1 MNLPKTIRTQSDDS
15 RAQKH
20 AVLPHNPKR
29 HSASFR
35 RVLVLVYGTVVLFA
49 LLITGIY
56 TVVSPQIFASN
67 KISDLIPKGQII
79 AGYIESTLRGELSST
94 YLVPLIGRSTSQW
107 EATVWVVDAN
117 GDTLIRTQQIEGRRV
132 GRLPAKLS
140 ESMLPQVLSGE
151 VATHVGSMEDLTVSD
166 GASHRKSA
174 RSSGVMNGLSEG
186 SAKAPETDSTEEVM
200 NGNLVVVAVPITF
213 MDEVIGAVFMAQ
225 SMTEIMG
232 GMQALTNT
240 LALSLLLVGLLMLP
254 VVLFFAS
261 RMVRPITRMRTV
273 ALTMA
278 GGDLTARAEDGSN
291 DEYGEL
297 GRALNYLSSELG
309 STISSLQMERNR
321 LQSLINGLSE
331 GIIAVDAKGA
341 TTLIN
346 PAVYGLLN
354 LQSTDDNV
362 RAAAPDVFAMFD
374 QALSSAQAVKKTVW
388 QGDVALHISVS
399 PLLLQSGE
407 VTGCVGIVSDV
418 TSAERL
424 EQTRRDYVANVS
436 HELRTPLT
444 AMRALIEPLR
454 DGLVKTEEQRQQIYD
469 VVLRETMRLSR
480 LVNDM
485 LELSRLQSGTASL
498 SRSVFAPLP
507 LFNLI
512 HETYSAY
519 AEDYQQ
525 TFVYDVPEDLPSVWG
540 NPDRTQQVLIVLLDN
555 AFKYTPEGGVVT
567 LSACAEG
574 DVVRVRVRDTGVGI
588 PAADLPH
595 VFDRFYKVDKSHH
608 SKGTGLGLV
617 IAYEIMK
624 HLGEEMSVTSE
635 PGQGSCFTF
644 TLHIAQGSAERTAEL
659 PKAPA

>member
-1 MNLPKTIRTQSDDS
+1 MTAGR
-15 RAQKH
+15 
-20 AVLPHNPKR
+20 PKR

-35 RVLVLVYGTVVLFA
+35 RVLVLVYGTVILFA

-107 EATVWVVDAN
+107 EATVWVVDAS

-166 GASHRKSA
+166 GTSQRKSA
-174 RSSGVMNGLSEG
+174 WSSSVMNGLSEG
-186 SAKAPETDSTEEVM
+186 SAKTPETDSTEEVM

-297 GRALNYLSSELG
+297 GRALNHLSSELG

-454 DGLVKTEEQRQQIYD
+454 DGLVKTEEQRQQIYN
-469 VVLRETMRLSR
+469 VVLRETMRMSR

-574 DVVRVRVRDTGVGI
+574 NVVRVRVRDTGVGI

-608 SKGTGLGLV
+608 SKGTGLGLA

-635 PGQGSCFTF
+635 PGRGSCFTF
-644 TLHIAQGSAERTAEL
+644 TLHIAQGAT
-659 PKAPA
+659 KT

>member
-1 MNLPKTIRTQSDDS
+1 MTAGR
-15 RAQKH
+15 
-20 AVLPHNPKR
+20 PKR

-35 RVLVLVYGTVVLFA
+35 RVLVLVYGTVILFA

-107 EATVWVVDAN
+107 EATVWVVDAS

-166 GASHRKSA
+166 GANRRKSA
-174 RSSGVMNGLSEG
+174 RSSSVMNGLSEG
-186 SAKAPETDSTEEVM
+186 GAKTPETDSTEEVM

-608 SKGTGLGLV
+608 SKGTGLGLA

-644 TLHIAQGSAERTAEL
+644 TLHIAQGSAEKTAEL

>member
-1 MNLPKTIRTQSDDS
+1 MTAGK
-15 RAQKH
+15 
-20 AVLPHNPKR
+20 PKR

-35 RVLVLVYGTVVLFA
+35 RVLVLVYGTVILFA

-107 EATVWVVDAN
+107 EATVWVVDAS

-166 GASHRKSA
+166 GASQRKSA
-174 RSSGVMNGLSEG
+174 WSSSVMNGLSEG

-354 LQSTDDNV
+354 LQSADDNV

-608 SKGTGLGLV
+608 SKGTGLGLA

-635 PGQGSCFTF
+635 PGRGSCFTF
-644 TLHIAQGSAERTAEL
+644 TLHIAQGAAEKTAEL

>member
-1 MNLPKTIRTQSDDS
+1 MTAGR
-15 RAQKH
+15 
-20 AVLPHNPKR
+20 PKR

-35 RVLVLVYGTVVLFA
+35 RVLVLVYGTVILFA

-107 EATVWVVDAN
+107 EATVWVVDAS

-166 GASHRKSA
+166 GASQRKSA
-174 RSSGVMNGLSEG
+174 WSSSVMNGLSEG
-186 SAKAPETDSTEEVM
+186 SAKTPETDSTEEVM

-297 GRALNYLSSELG
+297 GRALNHLSSELG

-608 SKGTGLGLV
+608 SKGTGLGLA

-624 HLGEEMSVTSE
+624 HLGEEMNVTSE
-635 PGQGSCFTF
+635 PGRGSCFTF
-644 TLHIAQGSAERTAEL
+644 TLHIAQGSAEKTAEL

>member
-1 MNLPKTIRTQSDDS
+1 MTAGR
-15 RAQKH
+15 
-20 AVLPHNPKR
+20 PKR

-35 RVLVLVYGTVVLFA
+35 RVLVLVYGTVILFA

-107 EATVWVVDAN
+107 EATVWVVDAS

-174 RSSGVMNGLSEG
+174 RSSSVMNGLSEG
-186 SAKAPETDSTEEVM
+186 SAKTPETDSTEEVM

-309 STISSLQMERNR
+309 NTISSLQMERNR

-354 LQSTDDNV
+354 LQSTNDNV

-608 SKGTGLGLV
+608 SKGTGLGLA

-635 PGQGSCFTF
+635 PGRGSCFTF
-644 TLHIAQGSAERTAEL
+644 TLHIAQGSAEKTAEL
-659 PKAPA
+659 PKVPA

>member
-1 MNLPKTIRTQSDDS
+1 MTAGR
-15 RAQKH
+15 
-20 AVLPHNPKR
+20 PKR

-35 RVLVLVYGTVVLFA
+35 RVLVLVYGTVILFA

-107 EATVWVVDAN
+107 EATVWVVDAS

-595 VFDRFYKVDKSHH
+595 VFERFYKVDKSHH
-608 SKGTGLGLV
+608 SKGTGLGLA

-635 PGQGSCFTF
+635 PGRGSCFTF
-644 TLHIAQGSAERTAEL
+644 TLHIAQGSTEKTAEL

>member
-1 MNLPKTIRTQSDDS
+1 MTAGR
-15 RAQKH
+15 
-20 AVLPHNPKR
+20 PKR

-35 RVLVLVYGTVVLFA
+35 RVLVLVYGTVILFA

-107 EATVWVVDAN
+107 EATVWVVDAS

-140 ESMLPQVLSGE
+140 KSMLPQVLSGE

-166 GASHRKSA
+166 GTSHRKSA
-174 RSSGVMNGLSEG
+174 RSSSVMNGLSEG

-608 SKGTGLGLV
+608 SKGTGLGLA

-635 PGQGSCFTF
+635 PGRGSCFTF

>member
-1 MNLPKTIRTQSDDS
+1 MTAGR
-15 RAQKH
+15 
-20 AVLPHNPKR
+20 PKR

-35 RVLVLVYGTVVLFA
+35 RVLVLVYGTVILFA

-107 EATVWVVDAN
+107 EATVWVVDAS

-140 ESMLPQVLSGE
+140 ESMLPQVLSGD

-166 GASHRKSA
+166 GASQRKSA
-174 RSSGVMNGLSEG
+174 WSSSVMNGLSEG
-186 SAKAPETDSTEEVM
+186 SAKTPETDSTEEVM

-608 SKGTGLGLV
+608 SKGTGLGLA

-644 TLHIAQGSAERTAEL
+644 TLHIAQGSAEKTAEL

>member
-1 MNLPKTIRTQSDDS
+1 MTRLKSL
-15 RAQKH
+15 RASGGAHDAIPGGK
-20 AVLPHNPKR
+20 KR

-56 TVVSPQIFASN
+56 TVVSPQIFARN

-140 ESMLPQVLSGE
+140 ESMLPQVLAGE
-151 VATHVGSMEDLTVSD
+151 VATHVGSMEDLSVSD
-166 GASHRKSA
+166 NAGQHKSTQ
-174 RSSGVMNGLSEG
+174 SGGVMDNLSDSKASE
-186 SAKAPETDSTEEVM
+186 SADSTEEVM
-200 NGNLVVVAVPITF
+200 SGKLVVVAVPISF
-213 MDEVIGAVFMAQ
+213 MDDVIGAVFMAQ

-240 LALSLLLVGLLMLP
+240 LALSLLLVALLMLP
-254 VVLFFAS
+254 VVLFFAA
-261 RMVRPITRMRTV
+261 RMVQPITRMRTV

-278 GGDLTARAEDGSN
+278 GGDLTARAEDTSN

-297 GRALNYLSSELG
+297 GGALNYLSSELG
-309 STISSLQMERNR
+309 RTISSLQMERNR

-354 LQSTDDNV
+354 LNSTAKDV

-374 QALSSAQAVKKTVW
+374 EALASAQAVKKTVW

-399 PLLLQSGE
+399 PLLTQSGE
-407 VTGCVGIVSDV
+407 VSGCVGIVSDV

-485 LELSRLQSGTASL
+485 RELSRLQSGTASL

-507 LFNLI
+507 LLDLI
-512 HETYSAY
+512 RETYSAY

-525 TFVYDVPEDLPSVWG
+525 TFVYDVPKTLPNVVG
-540 NPDRTQQVLIVLLDN
+540 NPDRTQQVLIALLDN
-555 AFKYTPEGGVVT
+555 AFKYTPEGGTVT
-567 LSACAEG
+567 LSACTEG
-574 DVVRVRVRDTGVGI
+574 NIVRIRVTDTGVGI
-588 PAADLPH
+588 PAEDLPH

-608 SKGTGLGLV
+608 SKGTGLGLA

-644 TLHIAQGSAERTAEL
+644 TLHIADEKTAL
-659 PKAPA
+659 PE

>member
-1 MNLPKTIRTQSDDS
+1 MTAGR
-15 RAQKH
+15 
-20 AVLPHNPKR
+20 PKR

-35 RVLVLVYGTVVLFA
+35 RVLVLVYGTVILFA

-107 EATVWVVDAN
+107 EATVWVVDAS

-166 GASHRKSA
+166 GANHRKSA

-608 SKGTGLGLV
+608 SKGTGLGLA

-635 PGQGSCFTF
+635 PGRGSCFTF
-644 TLHIAQGSAERTAEL
+644 TLHIAQGSAEKTAEL

>member
-1 MNLPKTIRTQSDDS
+1 MTAGR
-15 RAQKH
+15 
-20 AVLPHNPKR
+20 PKR

-35 RVLVLVYGTVVLFA
+35 RVLVLVYGTVILFA

-107 EATVWVVDAN
+107 EATVWVVDAS

-174 RSSGVMNGLSEG
+174 RSSSVMNGLSEG
-186 SAKAPETDSTEEVM
+186 SARAPETDSTEEVM

-608 SKGTGLGLV
+608 SKGTGLGLA

-644 TLHIAQGSAERTAEL
+644 TLHIAQGSAEKTAEL

>member
-1 MNLPKTIRTQSDDS
+1 MTAGR
-15 RAQKH
+15 
-20 AVLPHNPKR
+20 PKR

-35 RVLVLVYGTVVLFA
+35 RVLVLVYGTVILFA

-107 EATVWVVDAN
+107 EATVWVVDAS

-140 ESMLPQVLSGE
+140 KSMLPQVLSGE

-166 GASHRKSA
+166 GTSQRKSA
-174 RSSGVMNGLSEG
+174 WSSSVMNGLSEG
-186 SAKAPETDSTEEVM
+186 SAKTPETDSTEEVM

-297 GRALNYLSSELG
+297 GRALNHLSSELG

-407 VTGCVGIVSDV
+407 V

-608 SKGTGLGLV
+608 SKGTGLGLA

-644 TLHIAQGSAERTAEL
+644 TLHIAQGAAEL
-659 PKAPA
+659 PKTPA

>member
-1 MNLPKTIRTQSDDS
+1 MTAGR
-15 RAQKH
+15 
-20 AVLPHNPKR
+20 PKR

-35 RVLVLVYGTVVLFA
+35 RVLVLVYGTVILFA

-107 EATVWVVDAN
+107 EATVWVVDAS

-140 ESMLPQVLSGE
+140 KSMLPQVLSGE

-166 GASHRKSA
+166 GTSQRKSA

-608 SKGTGLGLV
+608 SKGTGLGLA

-635 PGQGSCFTF
+635 PGRGSCFTF
-644 TLHIAQGSAERTAEL
+644 TLHIAQGSAEKTAEL

>member
-1 MNLPKTIRTQSDDS
+1 MTAGR
-15 RAQKH
+15 
-20 AVLPHNPKR
+20 PKR

-35 RVLVLVYGTVVLFA
+35 RVLVLVYGTVILFA

-107 EATVWVVDAN
+107 EATVWVVDAS

-608 SKGTGLGLV
+608 SKGTGLGLA

-644 TLHIAQGSAERTAEL
+644 TLHIAQGSAEKTAEL

>member
-1 MNLPKTIRTQSDDS
+1 MMK
-15 RAQKH
+15 
-20 AVLPHNPKR
+20 

-35 RVLVLVYGTVVLFA
+35 RVLVLVYGTVIVFA

-56 TVVSPQIFASN
+56 TVVSPQIFAGN
-67 KISDLIPKGQII
+67 KIDDLIPKGQII
-79 AGYIESTLRGELSST
+79 AGYIESTLRGELSSA

-107 EATVWVVDAN
+107 EATVWVVDEN

-140 ESMLPQVLSGE
+140 SSMLPQVLSGE
-151 VATHVGSMEDLTVSD
+151 VATHIGSMEDLSATSISRYRKSGSTSSAMSGLTSD
-166 GASHRKSA
+166 NRKSA
-174 RSSGVMNGLSEG
+174 
-186 SAKAPETDSTEEVM
+186 ETSDSTEEEM
-200 NGNLVVVAVPITF
+200 NGKLVVVAVPITF
-213 MDEVIGAVFMAQ
+213 MGDVIGAVFMAQ
-225 SMTEIMG
+225 SMTEIMD
-232 GMQALTNT
+232 GMQALNNT
-240 LALSLLLVGLLMLP
+240 LALSLLVVALLLLP

-261 RMVRPITRMRTV
+261 RMAKPIANMRAV

-278 GGDLTARAEDGSN
+278 GGDLTARADDRSS

-297 GRALNYLSSELG
+297 GRALNHLSSELG
-309 STISSLQMERNR
+309 STISSLEMERNR

-331 GIIAVDAKGA
+331 GIIAVDAQGSV
-341 TTLIN
+341 TLMN
-346 PAVYGLLN
+346 PAVYGLLS
-354 LQSTDDNV
+354 LSESTVDV
-362 RAAAPDVFAMFD
+362 RNAAPDVFAMFD
-374 QALSSAQAVKKTVW
+374 EALRNGNVVKKTIW
-388 QGDVALHISVS
+388 QGDIALHISVS
-399 PLLLQSGE
+399 PLCLPGE
-407 VTGCVGIVSDV
+407 DITGCVGIVSDV

-444 AMRALIEPLR
+444 AMRALMEPLR

-498 SRSVFAPLP
+498 QRSVFAPLP
-507 LFNLI
+507 LLNII

-525 TFVYDVPEDLPSVWG
+525 TFIYDVPESLPDVTG
-540 NPDRTQQVLIVLLDN
+540 NPDRTQQVLIALLDN
-555 AFKYTPEGGVVT
+555 AFKYTPEGGTVT
-567 LSACAEG
+567 LSAAVE
-574 DVVRVRVRDTGVGI
+574 DNVVRIRVRDTGVGI
-588 PAADLPH
+588 SKEDLPH

-608 SKGTGLGLV
+608 GKGTGLGLA

-624 HLGEEMSVTSE
+624 HLGEEMSVTS
-635 PGQGSCFTF
+635 GLNQGSCFTF
-644 TLHIAQGSAERTAEL
+644 TLHIA
-659 PKAPA
+659 K

>member
-1 MNLPKTIRTQSDDS
+1 MTAGR
-15 RAQKH
+15 
-20 AVLPHNPKR
+20 PKR

-35 RVLVLVYGTVVLFA
+35 RVLVLVYGTVILFA

-107 EATVWVVDAN
+107 EATVWVVDAS

-174 RSSGVMNGLSEG
+174 WSSSVMNGLSEG

-374 QALSSAQAVKKTVW
+374 QALSSARAVKKTVW

-608 SKGTGLGLV
+608 SKGTGLGLA

-644 TLHIAQGSAERTAEL
+644 TLHIAQGSAEKTAEL

>member
-1 MNLPKTIRTQSDDS
+1 MTAGR
-15 RAQKH
+15 
-20 AVLPHNPKR
+20 PKR

-35 RVLVLVYGTVVLFA
+35 RVLVLVYGTVILFA

-107 EATVWVVDAN
+107 EATVWVVDAS

-166 GASHRKSA
+166 GTSHRKSA
-174 RSSGVMNGLSEG
+174 RSSSVMNGLNEG

-540 NPDRTQQVLIVLLDN
+540 NPDRTQQVLIALLDN

-608 SKGTGLGLV
+608 SKGTGLGLA

-644 TLHIAQGSAERTAEL
+644 TLHIAQGTAEL

>member
-1 MNLPKTIRTQSDDS
+1 MTAGR
-15 RAQKH
+15 
-20 AVLPHNPKR
+20 PKR

-35 RVLVLVYGTVVLFA
+35 RVLVLVYGTVILFA

-79 AGYIESTLRGELSST
+79 AGYIESTVRGELSST

-107 EATVWVVDAN
+107 EATVWVVDAS

-166 GASHRKSA
+166 GANHRKSA

-608 SKGTGLGLV
+608 SKGTGLGLA

-644 TLHIAQGSAERTAEL
+644 TLHIAQGSAEKTDEL

>member
-1 MNLPKTIRTQSDDS
+1 MTAGR
-15 RAQKH
+15 
-20 AVLPHNPKR
+20 PKR

-35 RVLVLVYGTVVLFA
+35 RVLVLVYGTVILFA

-107 EATVWVVDAN
+107 EATVWVVDAS

-151 VATHVGSMEDLTVSD
+151 IATHVGSMEDLTVSD

-174 RSSGVMNGLSEG
+174 WSSSVMNGLSEG

-608 SKGTGLGLV
+608 SKGTGLGLA

-624 HLGEEMSVTSE
+624 RLGEEMSVTSE
-635 PGQGSCFTF
+635 PGRGSCFTF
-644 TLHIAQGSAERTAEL
+644 TLHIAQSSAEKTAEL

>member
-1 MNLPKTIRTQSDDS
+1 MTAGR
-15 RAQKH
+15 
-20 AVLPHNPKR
+20 PKR

-35 RVLVLVYGTVVLFA
+35 RVLVLVYGTVILFA

-107 EATVWVVDAN
+107 EATVWVVDAS

-186 SAKAPETDSTEEVM
+186 SAKTPETDSTEEVM

-608 SKGTGLGLV
+608 SKGTGLGLA

-644 TLHIAQGSAERTAEL
+644 TLHIAQGAAEL

>member
-1 MNLPKTIRTQSDDS
+1 MTAGR
-15 RAQKH
+15 
-20 AVLPHNPKR
+20 PKR

-35 RVLVLVYGTVVLFA
+35 RVLVLVYGTVILFA

-107 EATVWVVDAN
+107 EATVWVVDAS

-151 VATHVGSMEDLTVSD
+151 IATHVGSMEDLTVSD

-374 QALSSAQAVKKTVW
+374 QALSSARAVKKTVW

-608 SKGTGLGLV
+608 SKGTGLGLA

-644 TLHIAQGSAERTAEL
+644 TLHIAQGSAEKTTEL

>member
-1 MNLPKTIRTQSDDS
+1 MTAGR
-15 RAQKH
+15 
-20 AVLPHNPKR
+20 PKR

-35 RVLVLVYGTVVLFA
+35 RVLVLVYGTVILFA

-107 EATVWVVDAN
+107 EATVWVVDAS

-166 GASHRKSA
+166 GASQRKSA
-174 RSSGVMNGLSEG
+174 WSSSVMNGLSEG
-186 SAKAPETDSTEEVM
+186 SAKTPETDSTEEVM

-297 GRALNYLSSELG
+297 GRALNHLSSELG

-608 SKGTGLGLV
+608 SKGTGLGLA

-644 TLHIAQGSAERTAEL
+644 TLHIAQGAAEL

>member
-1 MNLPKTIRTQSDDS
+1 MTAGR
-15 RAQKH
+15 
-20 AVLPHNPKR
+20 PKR

-35 RVLVLVYGTVVLFA
+35 RVLVLVYGTVILFA

-107 EATVWVVDAN
+107 EATVWVVDAS

-174 RSSGVMNGLSEG
+174 RSSSVMNGLSEG

-608 SKGTGLGLV
+608 SKGTGLGLA

-635 PGQGSCFTF
+635 PEQGSCFTF
-644 TLHIAQGSAERTAEL
+644 TLHIAQGSAEKTAEL

>member
-1 MNLPKTIRTQSDDS
+1 MTAGR
-15 RAQKH
+15 
-20 AVLPHNPKR
+20 PKR

-35 RVLVLVYGTVVLFA
+35 RVLVLVYGTVILFA

-107 EATVWVVDAN
+107 EATVWVVDAS

-166 GASHRKSA
+166 GANQRKSA
-174 RSSGVMNGLSEG
+174 WSSSVMNGLSEG
-186 SAKAPETDSTEEVM
+186 SAKTPETDSTEEVM

-331 GIIAVDAKGA
+331 GIIAVDAQGA

-595 VFDRFYKVDKSHH
+595 VFERFYKVDKSHH
-608 SKGTGLGLV
+608 SKGTGLGLA

-644 TLHIAQGSAERTAEL
+644 TLHIAQGAAET
-659 PKAPA
+659 

>member
-1 MNLPKTIRTQSDDS
+1 MTAGR
-15 RAQKH
+15 
-20 AVLPHNPKR
+20 PKR

-35 RVLVLVYGTVVLFA
+35 RVLVLVYGTVILFA

-107 EATVWVVDAN
+107 EATVWVVDAS

-174 RSSGVMNGLSEG
+174 RSSSVMNGLSEG
-186 SAKAPETDSTEEVM
+186 SAKTPETDSTEEVM

-608 SKGTGLGLV
+608 SKGTGLGLA

-635 PGQGSCFTF
+635 PGRGSCFTF
-644 TLHIAQGSAERTAEL
+644 TLHIAQGVAEL

>member
-1 MNLPKTIRTQSDDS
+1 MTAGR
-15 RAQKH
+15 
-20 AVLPHNPKR
+20 PKR

-35 RVLVLVYGTVVLFA
+35 RVLVLVYGTVILFA

-107 EATVWVVDAN
+107 EATVWVVDAS

-507 LFNLI
+507 LFSLI

-608 SKGTGLGLV
+608 SKGTGLGLA

-644 TLHIAQGSAERTAEL
+644 TLHIAQGSAEKTAEL

>member
-1 MNLPKTIRTQSDDS
+1 MTRLKSL
-15 RAQKH
+15 RASGGAHDAIPGGK
-20 AVLPHNPKR
+20 KR

-56 TVVSPQIFASN
+56 TVVSPQIFARN

-107 EATVWVVDAN
+107 EATVWVVDAD

-140 ESMLPQVLSGE
+140 ESMMPQVLSGE

-166 GASHRKSA
+166 NASRYKSTQ
-174 RSSGVMNGLSEG
+174 SSGVMNDLSDNKTSE
-186 SAKAPETDSTEEVM
+186 STDSTEEVM
-200 NGNLVVVAVPITF
+200 NGKLVVVAVPVTF

-240 LALSLLLVGLLMLP
+240 LALSLLLVALLMLP
-254 VVLFFAS
+254 VVLFFAA
-261 RMVRPITRMRTV
+261 RMVKPISRMRTV

-278 GGDLTARAEDGSN
+278 GGDLTVRAEDTSN

-309 STISSLQMERNR
+309 RTISSLQMERNR

-331 GIIAVDAKGA
+331 GIIAVDEKGA

-354 LQSTDDNV
+354 LNPGADNV

-374 QALSSAQAVKKTVW
+374 EALASAQGVKKTIW

-399 PLLLQSGE
+399 PLLTQSGE
-407 VTGCVGIVSDV
+407 VSGCVGIVSDV

-498 SRSVFAPLP
+498 SRSIFAPLP
-507 LFNLI
+507 LLDLI

-525 TFVYDVPEDLPSVWG
+525 TFVYDVPKDLPNVIG
-540 NPDRTQQVLIVLLDN
+540 NPDRTQQVLIALLDN
-555 AFKYTPEGGVVT
+555 AFKYTPEGGTVT
-567 LSACAEG
+567 LSACTEK
-574 DVVRVRVRDTGVGI
+574 DIVRIRVIDTGVGI
-588 PAADLPH
+588 PAEDLPH

-608 SKGTGLGLV
+608 SKGTGLGLA

-635 PGQGSCFTF
+635 PGKGSCFTF
-644 TLHIAQGSAERTAEL
+644 TLHIASKPAAL
-659 PKAPA
+659 PE

>member
-1 MNLPKTIRTQSDDS
+1 MTAGR
-15 RAQKH
+15 
-20 AVLPHNPKR
+20 PKR

-35 RVLVLVYGTVVLFA
+35 RVLVLVYGTVILFA

-107 EATVWVVDAN
+107 EATVWVVDAS

-140 ESMLPQVLSGE
+140 KSMLPQVLSGE

-166 GASHRKSA
+166 GTSHHRSA
-174 RSSGVMNGLSEG
+174 RSSSVMNGLSEG
-186 SAKAPETDSTEEVM
+186 SAKTPETDSTEEVM

-297 GRALNYLSSELG
+297 GRALNHLSSELG

-354 LQSTDDNV
+354 LQSADDNV

-574 DVVRVRVRDTGVGI
+574 NVVRVRVRDTGVGI

-608 SKGTGLGLV
+608 SKGTGLGLA

-635 PGQGSCFTF
+635 PGRGSCFTF
-644 TLHIAQGSAERTAEL
+644 TLHIAQGAAEL

>member
-1 MNLPKTIRTQSDDS
+1 MTAGR
-15 RAQKH
+15 
-20 AVLPHNPKR
+20 PKR

-35 RVLVLVYGTVVLFA
+35 RVLVLVYGTVILFA

-79 AGYIESTLRGELSST
+79 AGYIESTLRGDLSST

-107 EATVWVVDAN
+107 EATVWVVDAS

-140 ESMLPQVLSGE
+140 KSMLPQVLSGE

-166 GASHRKSA
+166 GTSQRKSA
-174 RSSGVMNGLSEG
+174 RSSSVMNGLSEG
-186 SAKAPETDSTEEVM
+186 SAKTPETDSTEEVM

-240 LALSLLLVGLLMLP
+240 LVLSLLLVGLLMLP

-297 GRALNYLSSELG
+297 GRALNHLSSELG

-574 DVVRVRVRDTGVGI
+574 DIVRVRVRDTGVGI

-608 SKGTGLGLV
+608 SKGTGLGLA

-635 PGQGSCFTF
+635 PGRGSCFTF
-644 TLHIAQGSAERTAEL
+644 TLHIAQGAAEKTAEL

>member
-1 MNLPKTIRTQSDDS
+1 MTAGR
-15 RAQKH
+15 
-20 AVLPHNPKR
+20 PKR

-35 RVLVLVYGTVVLFA
+35 RVLVLVYGTVILFA

-107 EATVWVVDAN
+107 EATVWVVDAS

-174 RSSGVMNGLSEG
+174 RSSSVMNGLSEG
-186 SAKAPETDSTEEVM
+186 SPKAPETDSTEEVM

-309 STISSLQMERNR
+309 NTISSLQMERNR

-608 SKGTGLGLV
+608 SKGTGLGLA

-644 TLHIAQGSAERTAEL
+644 TLHIAHGAAEKTAEL

>member
-1 MNLPKTIRTQSDDS
+1 MTAGR
-15 RAQKH
+15 
-20 AVLPHNPKR
+20 PKR

-35 RVLVLVYGTVVLFA
+35 RVLVLVYGTVILFA

-107 EATVWVVDAN
+107 EATVWVVDAS

-174 RSSGVMNGLSEG
+174 RSSSVMNGLSEG
-186 SAKAPETDSTEEVM
+186 SAKVPETDSTEEVM

-540 NPDRTQQVLIVLLDN
+540 NPDRTQQVLIALLDN

-608 SKGTGLGLV
+608 SKGTGLGLA

-644 TLHIAQGSAERTAEL
+644 TLHIAQGTAEL

>member
-1 MNLPKTIRTQSDDS
+1 MMK
-15 RAQKH
+15 
-20 AVLPHNPKR
+20 

-35 RVLVLVYGTVVLFA
+35 RVLVLVYGTVVVFA

-56 TVVSPQIFASN
+56 TVVSPQIFAGN
-67 KISDLIPKGQII
+67 KIDDLIPKGQII
-79 AGYIESTLRGELSST
+79 AGYIESTLRGELSSA

-107 EATVWVVDAN
+107 EATVWVVDEN
-117 GDTLIRTQQIEGRRV
+117 GDTLIRTQQIDGRRV

-140 ESMLPQVLSGE
+140 SSMLPQVLSGE
-151 VATHVGSMEDLTVSD
+151 VATHIGSMEDLSTTST
-166 GASHRKSA
+166 SRNRKSGSTNSA
-174 RSSGVMNGLSEG
+174 MSGLTADSSK
-186 SAKAPETDSTEEVM
+186 SAETSDSTEEEM
-200 NGNLVVVAVPITF
+200 NGKLVVVAVPITF
-213 MDEVIGAVFMAQ
+213 MGDVIGAVFMAQ
-225 SMTEIMG
+225 SMTEIMD
-232 GMQALTNT
+232 GMQALNNT
-240 LALSLLLVGLLMLP
+240 LALSLLVVALLLLP

-261 RMVRPITRMRTV
+261 RMAKPIANMRAV

-278 GGDLTARAEDGSN
+278 GGDLTARADDHSS

-309 STISSLQMERNR
+309 STISSLEMERNR

-331 GIIAVDAKGA
+331 GIIAVDAQGA
-341 TTLIN
+341 VTLMN
-346 PAVYGLLN
+346 PAVYGLLS
-354 LQSTDDNV
+354 LSDSTSDV
-362 RAAAPDVFAMFD
+362 RAAAPDVFAMFSE
-374 QALSSAQAVKKTVW
+374 ALRSGNIVKKTIW
-388 QGDVALHISVS
+388 QGDIALHISVS
-399 PLLLQSGE
+399 PLCLPGE
-407 VTGCVGIVSDV
+407 EITGCVGIVSDV

-444 AMRALIEPLR
+444 AMRALMEPLR

-498 SRSVFAPLP
+498 QRSVFAPLP
-507 LFNLI
+507 LLNII

-525 TFVYDVPEDLPSVWG
+525 TFVYDVPESLPDVTG
-540 NPDRTQQVLIVLLDN
+540 NPDRTQQVLIALLDN
-555 AFKYTPEGGVVT
+555 AFKYTPEGGTVT
-567 LSACAEG
+567 LSAAVEG
-574 DVVRVRVRDTGVGI
+574 DVVRICVRDTGVGI
-588 PAADLPH
+588 SKEDLPH

-608 SKGTGLGLV
+608 GKGTGLGLA

-635 PGQGSCFTF
+635 LNQGSCFTF
-644 TLHIAQGSAERTAEL
+644 TLHIAKPSGFP
-659 PKAPA
+659 PKIA

>member
-1 MNLPKTIRTQSDDS
+1 MTAGR
-15 RAQKH
+15 
-20 AVLPHNPKR
+20 PKR

-35 RVLVLVYGTVVLFA
+35 RVLVLVYGTVILFA

-107 EATVWVVDAN
+107 EATVWVVDAS

-174 RSSGVMNGLSEG
+174 RSSSVMNGLSEG
-186 SAKAPETDSTEEVM
+186 SAKVPETDSTEEVM

-608 SKGTGLGLV
+608 SKGTGLGLA

-644 TLHIAQGSAERTAEL
+644 TLHIAQGSAEKTAEL

>member
-1 MNLPKTIRTQSDDS
+1 MTTGK
-15 RAQKH
+15 
-20 AVLPHNPKR
+20 PKR

-35 RVLVLVYGTVVLFA
+35 RVLVLVYGTVILFA

-107 EATVWVVDAN
+107 EATVWVVDAS

-151 VATHVGSMEDLTVSD
+151 IATHVGSMEDLTVSD
-166 GASHRKSA
+166 GASQRRSA
-174 RSSGVMNGLSEG
+174 WSSSVMNGLSEG

-354 LQSTDDNV
+354 LQSADDNV

-608 SKGTGLGLV
+608 SKGTGLGLA
-617 IAYEIMK
+617 IAYEIMR

-644 TLHIAQGSAERTAEL
+644 TLHIAQGTAEKTAEL

>member
-1 MNLPKTIRTQSDDS
+1 MTAGR
-15 RAQKH
+15 
-20 AVLPHNPKR
+20 PKR

-35 RVLVLVYGTVVLFA
+35 RVLVLVYGTVILFA

-107 EATVWVVDAN
+107 EATVWVVDAS

-174 RSSGVMNGLSEG
+174 RSSSVMNGLSEG

-608 SKGTGLGLV
+608 SKGTGLGLA

-635 PGQGSCFTF
+635 PGRGSCFTF
-644 TLHIAQGSAERTAEL
+644 TLHIAQGAAEKTAEL